1 MYVLLTNLVTLHAAK
16 YEYAAVGATVG
27 SAIIVVVI
35 VIVLVATGG
44 YCIFRKKSNTTAYST
59 TPSSVTYSNIGF
71 DQQSTTITDFIKEG
85 EPTVQLRSR
94 TEVATYM

>member
-1 MYVLLTNLVTLHAAK
+1 MYVLLTHLVTLHAAN
-16 YEYAAVGATVG
+16 YAAVGATVG

-59 TPSSVTYSNIGF
+59 IHSSMTYSNIGF
-71 DQQSTTITDFIKEG
+71 DQQSTTLKMEG

-94 TEVATYM
+94 TEVAT